1 MKESQILIHYD
12 PDADAAYVRM
22 AHPPQPDPLGTGR
35 FRETHVMRATHTAW
49 PGELNVDVDAEGR
62 ILGIEIL
69 GARGVLPRVM
79 L

>member
-1 MKESQILIHYD
+1 MKESQILIRYD
-12 PDADAAYVRM
+12 ADADAAYVRL
-22 AHPPQPDPLGTGR
+22 AHPPAPDPLGTGR
-35 FRETHVMRATHTAW
+35 FRETHVMRAAHTDW

-69 GARGVLPRVM
+69 GARRVLPHEM